1 MSKKTMYLLDV
12 LSQTI
17 RVDDAIEAFILEQVD
32 TRLLEKG
39 APVGLSHALDR
50 NIYFVESGLL
60 RSFYNEDGKDITL
73 GFIKE
78 AGFAASKEA
87 LFLQKPSRSR
97 IEALEPSVINYMS
110 FEKLQKFA
118 ETSISISRLMISVMG
133 TLAINMEYRIYA
145 LQYMSAKE
153 RYQQMMEEAPDI
165 LLRAPLG
172 MVASYLGMSQET
184 LSRIRK

>member
-1 MSKKTMYLLDV
+1 MYLLDI
-12 LSQTI
+12 LSRTI
-17 RVDDAIEAFILEQVD
+17 KVDDTISAFILEQVN
-32 TRLLEKG
+32 TLQLEKG
-39 APVGLSHALDR
+39 APVGLSNALDR
-50 NIYFVESGLL
+50 NIYFVERGLL

-73 GFIKE
+73 GFVKE

-87 LFLQKPSRSR
+87 LFLQKTSRSR
-97 IEALEPSVINYMS
+97 IEALEPSVVNYLN

-118 ETSISISRLMISVMG
+118 ESSISICRLMISVMG

>member
-1 MSKKTMYLLDV
+1 MYLLDV
-12 LSQTI
+12 LSRSI
-17 RVDDAIEAFILEQVD
+17 KIDDAIEAFILEQVD
-32 TRLLEKG
+32 TLQVEKG
-39 APVGLSHALDR
+39 APVGLSNALDR

-73 GFIKE
+73 GFVRE
-78 AGFAASKEA
+78 AGFISSKEA

-97 IEALEPSVINYMS
+97 IEALEPSVVNYLA

-118 ETSISISRLMISVMG
+118 ESSISISRLMISVMG
-133 TLAINMEYRIYA
+133 TLAINMEHRIYA

>member
-1 MSKKTMYLLDV
+1 MYLLDV

-17 RVDDAIEAFILEQVD
+17 KVDDAIQSFILEQVD
-32 TRLLEKG
+32 TLELEKG
-39 APVGLSHALDR
+39 ALVGFANALDR

-73 GFIKE
+73 GFVKE
-78 AGFAASKEA
+78 AGFVASKEA

-97 IEALEPSVINYMS
+97 IESLEPSTVNYLG

-118 ETSISISRLMISVMG
+118 ESSISISRLMISVMG
-133 TLAINMEYRIYA
+133 TLAISMEHRIYA

-153 RYQQMMEEAPDI
+153 RYQQMMDEAPDI